1 MSQTEKTYDL
11 EQRTLAFSKQLIIFC
26 KSLRRDSV
34 SSPIIVQLVRAG
46 TSIGANYRE
55 ANGASSKKDF
65 RNKISICRKEAQ
77 ETYYWFDILV
87 ELFPQNTKEIK
98 ELRKEAYEFSRIFG
112 KIISTMGDQ
121 AY

>member
-34 SSPIIVQLVRAG
+34 SSPIIIQLVRAG